1 MNTNQ
6 NFKSGFV
13 TIIGRPNVGKST
25 LINNILKEKLLITSS
40 KPQTTR
46 NTIRLIYTDDE
57 MQLIFLDT
65 PGIHKPKTKLGT
77 YMSNS
82 AENTLREVD
91 GIVYMVEPEEKI
103 GPGDRYIMEKLK
115 TIDTPKILV
124 INKIDQYPKEQ
135 LLSVIENYSKDD
147 IFDEIIPISAANGD
161 GVDLLLDIL
170 KEKMPQGPKYFPE
183 DMIIDQSERFI
194 VQELIREKLLRTLRD
209 EIPHGIAVEVTSMK
223 EREDSELYDIEAT
236 IFCEKKSHKGIII
249 GKKGGMLKKIG
260 TDARKDLEF
269 FLKQPVNLQLW
280 VKVRPDW
287 RDKSYDLKDLGYH
300 D

>member
-135 LLSVIENYSKDD
+135 LLSVIENYSQDD

-223 EREDSELYDIEAT
+223 VREDSELYDIEAT
-236 IFCEKKSHKGIII
+236 IFCEKKSHKGIVI

>member
-103 GPGDRYIMEKLK
+103 GPGDCYIMEKLK

-124 INKIDQYPKEQ
+124 INKIDQFPKEQ